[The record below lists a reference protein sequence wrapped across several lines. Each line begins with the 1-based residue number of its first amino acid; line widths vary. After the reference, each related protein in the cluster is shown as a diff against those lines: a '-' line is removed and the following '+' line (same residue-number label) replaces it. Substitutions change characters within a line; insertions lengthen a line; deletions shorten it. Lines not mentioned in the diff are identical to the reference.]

1 MISKERVLELVDE
14 VIAEKGAFLVDLSV
28 SKGNKIKVLI
38 DKQDGLSI
46 NDCVQVSRFVENK
59 LNRDEEDFD
68 LEVSSPGVSEP
79 LKVRQQYPKNVG
91 RIVEVTTIENEKHK
105 GKLLNVSNEGVVIEE
120 TKKVKVE
127 GSKKKKTITEHVN
140 IAFSEID
147 KTKVLISFK

>member
-14 VIAEKGAFLVDLSV
+14 VISEKGAFLVDLSV

-46 NDCVQVSRFVENK
+46 NDCVQVSRFVEHK
-59 LNRDEEDFD
+59 LNRDEEDFE

-79 LKVRQQYPKNVG
+79 LKVREQYHKNVG
-91 RIVEVTTIENEKHK
+91 RIVEVTTVENEKHK
-105 GKLLNVSNEGVVIEE
+105 GKLLNVSAEGVVIEE
-120 TKKVKVE
+120 TKKVKKE
-127 GSKKKKTITEHVN
+127 GSKKKTTITEEVN